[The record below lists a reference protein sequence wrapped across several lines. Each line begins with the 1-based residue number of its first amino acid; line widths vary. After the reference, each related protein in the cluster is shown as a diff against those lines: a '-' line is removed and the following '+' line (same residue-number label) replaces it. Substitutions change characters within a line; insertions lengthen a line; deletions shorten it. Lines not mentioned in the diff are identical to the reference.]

1 MMKKPA
7 VTEVPIHPLIAER
20 WSGRAFDETKT
31 VTREQVLSLLE
42 AARWAPSCY
51 GDQPW
56 RFVVW
61 HRTQDP
67 QGWEKAF
74 ATLWPF
80 NQAWVKRASLLVL
93 VCADPIFS
101 YNGEPNAWAEYDC
114 GAAAENLCLQ
124 AVALGLM
131 AHPMAGF
138 DAQAIRAVAGVPDR
152 YKIVSL
158 IAVGHPAEPD
168 VLDGELAEKE
178 RAPRERR
185 PLAELCFAGKWGKS
199 L

>member
-1 MMKKPA
+1 
-7 VTEVPIHPLIAER
+7 
-20 WSGRAFDETKT
+20 
-31 VTREQVLSLLE
+31 
-42 AARWAPSCY
+42 
-51 GDQPW
+51 
-56 RFVVW
+56 
-61 HRTQDP
+61 
-67 QGWEKAF
+67 
-74 ATLWPF
+74 
-80 NQAWVKRASLLVL
+80 
-93 VCADPIFS
+93 
-101 YNGEPNAWAEYDC
+101 
-114 GAAAENLCLQ
+114 
-124 AVALGLM
+124 M

-152 YKIVSL
+152 YKVISL